1 MEKTIRR
8 CDMDW
13 IRTVA
18 VLLIIPFH
26 ASIIFDTNPK
36 AIMYIRSGV
45 NIFGLNIFEM
55 FLDRFQMTLL
65 FFLAGMAAY
74 YSLKRRDNKQFLQ
87 TRGKKLFLPVII
99 GSLTLCPITTYI
111 YSKSQGSSESFIHH
125 YIGFFTKPVGSLDGL
140 NGGYTPM
147 HLWFILYL
155 FLFSLIGLPIFRFI
169 MNERYEKMVDKFA
182 NIFSKPMLLL
192 TWVIP
197 YSLIFLVD
205 ILDERNPIA
214 YFFVMIIG
222 FICASNEKLQRALE
236 RDKWVYLILSF
247 SLMLLLYF
255 WVFQGGEKGTIF
267 VLYLKYFIIKSARI
281 VPSFAIVGLGS
292 CYIKRGGKVLRYL
305 SKASFPIYI
314 IHMIVVTT
322 LGYFIIRMKVL
333 PIVQYFAIVI
343 LSYMICFLIYEGY
356 RRFRK

>member
-1 MEKTIRR
+1 
-8 CDMDW
+8 MDW

-247 SLMLLLYF
+247 SLM
-255 WVFQGGEKGTIF
+255 T
-267 VLYLKYFIIKSARI
+267 
-281 VPSFAIVGLGS
+281 
-292 CYIKRGGKVLRYL
+292 
-305 SKASFPIYI
+305 FP
-314 IHMIVVTT
+314 
-322 LGYFIIRMKVL
+322 
-333 PIVQYFAIVI
+333 Q
-343 LSYMICFLIYEGY
+343 
-356 RRFRK
+356 